1 MDPIDILGLLCAI
14 LTGIL
19 YIPQL
24 VHMIKRKSTKDVSY
38 LFLILTI
45 LNSIMWTVY
54 GFYKNNI
61 PIILSDV
68 FIFLTSVIMLIVKIY
83 YENFHSEIQDN

>member
-1 MDPIDILGLLCAI
+1 MDPIDILGLLCAM

-45 LNSIMWTVY
+45 FNSIMWVVY
-54 GFYKNNI
+54 GFYENNI
-61 PIILSDV
+61 PIILSDI
-68 FIFLTSVIMLIVKIY
+68 FIFLTSVIMLIVKIF
-83 YENFHSEIQDN
+83 YENVTLEEN

>member
-1 MDPIDILGLLCAI
+1 MDPIDILGLLCAM

-45 LNSIMWTVY
+45 LNSIMWVVY
-54 GFYKNNI
+54 GFYKINI
-61 PIILSDV
+61 PIILSDI
-68 FIFLTSVIMLIVKIY
+68 FIFLTSVIMLIVKIF
-83 YENFHSEIQDN
+83 YENVTLEEN

>member
-1 MDPIDILGLLCAI
+1 
-14 LTGIL
+14 
-19 YIPQL
+19 
-24 VHMIKRKSTKDVSY
+24 MIKRKSTKDVSY

-61 PIILSDV
+61 PIILSDI
-68 FIFLTSVIMLIVKIY
+68 FIFLTSVIMLIVKIF
-83 YENFHSEIQDN
+83 YENVTLEEN

>member
-1 MDPIDILGLLCAI
+1 MDPIDILGLLCAM

>member
-1 MDPIDILGLLCAI
+1 MDPIEILGLFCAI

-19 YIPQL
+19 YLPQL
-24 VHMIKRKSTKDVSY
+24 FHMIKRKSTKDVSH

-45 LNSIMWTVY
+45 LNSILWTVY

-68 FIFLTSVIMLIVKIY
+68 FIFFTSVIMLIVKIY
-83 YENFHSEIQDN
+83 YDNFHSGIQDN

>member
-1 MDPIDILGLLCAI
+1 MDPIDILGLLCAM

-45 LNSIMWTVY
+45 LNSIMWIVY
-54 GFYKNNI
+54 GFYENNI
-61 PIILSDV
+61 PIILSDI
-68 FIFLTSVIMLIVKIY
+68 FIVLTSVVMLIVKNF
-83 YENFHSEIQDN
+83 YEIFHSEIQDN